1 MTRKPIAL
9 AGVLVLVLTWT
20 ASAAPSL
27 VGGTV
32 KSVGGTTRITVSVG
46 SGAAAKDQSFKL
58 TPSTKV
64 TLDGKPAKIE
74 DLGAGVKVTVSYDK
88 DSNEVATI
96 KATSSKPGDVTDPP
110 AKTSKPERPAT
121 GSGLGSKSSKS
132 KKSDAESVTISNA
145 AASGWPQ
152 FRGPNRDGISSDT
165 GLLKSWPSSGPSLAW
180 KTSGL
185 GRSFSSVSVSG
196 GRIFT
201 MGKIGDAEHII
212 ALDVNGGRKL
222 WSTPIGRGQGNGG
235 GMPGPRSTPTVDGDF
250 VYGIGIDGDVACV
263 EAGTGNLVWKKSFED
278 DFGGRMMGQM
288 NWGFSES
295 PLIDGD
301 KLICTPGGDRATVVA
316 LNKKSGQT
324 IWSAAGGRANGAGY
338 ASPVVAEVG
347 GVRQYLT
354 LVGAGLI
361 SVGARDGKVLWT
373 YTRIANSTANCPT
386 PVVINDLVFCSTGYD
401 TGAALLKI
409 SGRGG
414 AATVD
419 EQYFLRARDFQ
430 NHHGGFVVVD
440 GHVFGGS
447 GNNNGLPTCLD
458 LRSGKAAWGPARG
471 PGSGSASV
479 CYADGHVYFRYEGGD
494 VALIEATPSRLN
506 VKSTFRPP
514 VSTPSWS
521 HPAVTGGKLYLRDQ
535 DQLLCYDV
543 KGS

>member
-1 MTRKPIAL
+1 MNRKPIAW
-9 AGVLVLVLTWT
+9 AGVLVVTLTC
-20 ASAAPSL
+20 SAFAAQAF

-32 KSVGGTTRITVSVG
+32 KSLGGTLRLTVSVG
-46 SGAAAKDQSFKL
+46 SGATARDQSFKL
-58 TPSTKV
+58 TPGTKV

-96 KATSSKPGDVTDPP
+96 RATSGKPGEITDPP
-110 AKTSKPERPAT
+110 AKTSKSEKPAT
-121 GSGLGSKSSKS
+121 TSGSGTKSFKS
-132 KKSDAESVTISNA
+132 KKSDAESVTLSNA
-145 AASGWPQ
+145 AAGEWPQ
-152 FRGPNRDGISSDT
+152 FRGPNRDGISTDT
-165 GLLKSWPSSGPSLAW
+165 GLLREWPSDGPRLAW
-180 KTSGL
+180 KADGL
-185 GRSFSSVSVSG
+185 GRSFSSVAVAG
-196 GRIFT
+196 GRVYT
-201 MGKIGDAEHII
+201 MGKVGNAEEII
-212 ALDVNGGRKL
+212 ALDGRDGRKL
-222 WSTPIGRGQGNGG
+222 WSTPIGRGRGKGG
-235 GMPGPRSTPTVDGDF
+235 GMPGPRCTPTVDGDL
-250 VYGIGIDGDVACV
+250 VYGIGIDGDIACV
-263 EAGTGNLVWKKSFED
+263 EAATGNLVWKKSFES
-278 DFGGRMMGQM
+278 DFGGRMMSG
-288 NWGFSES
+288 WGFSES

-301 KLICTPGGDRATVVA
+301 KVICTPGGDRATMVA

-324 IWSAAGGRANGAGY
+324 IWQAAGGRANGAGY

-361 SVGARDGKVLWT
+361 SVASRDGKVLWT
-373 YTRIANSTANCPT
+373 YDKIANGTANCPT

-414 AATVD
+414 DSRAD

-440 GHVFGGS
+440 GHVYGGS

-458 LRSGKAAWGPARG
+458 LRSGKAAWGPSRG

-494 VALIEATPSRLN
+494 VALIEATPSRMN

-521 HPAVTGGKLYLRDQ
+521 HPAVTGGRLYIRDQ
-535 DQLLCYDV
+535 EQLLCYDV